1 MSCLFRS
8 VSQRLISFID
18 PHVLSMHP
26 DFIANWAMFGAWS
39 KVIMMRLMM
48 KMDLMRSL
56 TMMRPSWP
64 VPLSLRWAHW
74 GWRPMAA
81 WYTTDRRCENDR
93 YRNARNVRRIEL
105 NGLAH
110 DEIEAWCQRCFRST
124 RLHSWSLELL
134 MSAMRMASK
143 WCRSEGDWQAGRHSW

>member
-48 KMDLMRSL
+48 EMDLMRSL

-93 YRNARNVRRIEL
+93 YRNARNVRRMMRLKHDSNDASDQPDCIAGALSCWWVRWGWPANDADLKEIDK
-105 NGLAH
+105 LA
-110 DEIEAWCQRCFRST
+110 DIVD
-124 RLHSWSLELL
+124 
-134 MSAMRMASK
+134 K
-143 WCRSEGDWQAGRHSW
+143 